1 MNIRLLLLGMPV
13 AVVLG
18 ATPAVVELS
27 EGDPNAP
34 TPVLVANQFIPRGT
48 SGNYIQTH
56 RMSMETTL
64 PRGEVESGA
73 IRYADLR
80 GRMTTADIYP
90 GRQLTAK
97 EFWPPAG

>member
-48 SGNYIQTH
+48 SGNYIQTRFH
-56 RMSMETTL
+56 AERLKPERSDT
-64 PRGEVESGA
+64 P
-73 IRYADLR
+73 I
-80 GRMTTADIYP
+80 
-90 GRQLTAK
+90 
-97 EFWPPAG
+97 